1 MTRVYDEI
9 LDQIALSTGPQ
20 DIVSFHPSEA
30 ANERVGELIRKE
42 KEASLTADETAELDE
57 YLRLEHIMRMVK
69 ARARLH
75 LSRRGDE

>member
-9 LDQIALSTGPQ
+9 IDRIALSTGPR
-20 DIVSFHPSEA
+20 DIVSFHASDA
-30 ANERVGELIRKE
+30 TNERVADLVRKE
-42 KEASLTADETAELDE
+42 KEASLTPDEKAELDE

-75 LSRRGDE
+75 LSQQGQ